1 MIRMIKLF
9 GLTLLISFGTNASAQ
24 QTEAGVAKAMD
35 TLNAAIKSADPQQL
49 DKIAI
54 PDLTYG
60 HSNGR
65 LEDKAQFIDALV
77 QKRSVF
83 KTIDISK
90 QTIHMQGD
98 TAVVRNHVSAD
109 TDPGAKGTIVHV
121 EIDVIYVWR
130 FVGGE
135 WKLIARQAYK
145 L

>member
-1 MIRMIKLF
+1 MIRMIRIF
-9 GLTLLISFGTNASAQ
+9 GLALFLSLGVNAYAQ
-24 QTEAGVAKAMD
+24 QTEEGVSKAMD

-49 DKIAI
+49 DKISIA
-54 PDLTYG
+54 DLTYG

-65 LEDKAQFIDALV
+65 LENKAQFIDALV

-83 KTIDISK
+83 KTIDVSK

-130 FVGGE
+130 FIAGE

>member
-9 GLTLLISFGTNASAQ
+9 GLALLLSMGVNASAQ
-24 QTEAGVAKAMD
+24 QTDAGVTKAMS

-49 DKIAI
+49 DRIAI
-54 PDLTYG
+54 PELTYG

-65 LEDKAQFIDALV
+65 LETKAQFIDALV

-83 KTIDISK
+83 KTLDVSK

-98 TAVVRNHVSAD
+98 TAVVRNHISAD
-109 TDPGAKGTIVHV
+109 TDPGAKGAIVHV
-121 EIDVIYVWR
+121 EIDVIYIWR
-130 FVGGE
+130 FIAGE

>member
-1 MIRMIKLF
+1 MIRIIKLF
-9 GLTLLISFGTNASAQ
+9 GLALLLSIGASAAAQ

-35 TLNAAIKSADPQQL
+35 ALNTAIKSADPQQL

-54 PDLTYG
+54 ADLTYG

-65 LEDKAQFIDALV
+65 LENKAQFIDALV

-130 FVGGE
+130 FVAGE